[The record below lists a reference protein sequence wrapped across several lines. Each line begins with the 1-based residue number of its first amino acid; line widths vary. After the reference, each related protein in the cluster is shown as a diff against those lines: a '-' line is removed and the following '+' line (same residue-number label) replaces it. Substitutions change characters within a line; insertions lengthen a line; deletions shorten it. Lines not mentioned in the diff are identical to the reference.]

1 MNSDGTIFILNLR
14 RFLSYFLSLIITA
27 IFLAI
32 ALYSVDFAMLI
43 SALVSADYR
52 LVFAAAI
59 ITAIGYLLRTAR
71 WQRLL
76 APTKKISLA
85 RLFPVLVVGF
95 AMNNLLPGRP
105 GEFARPYWLGRR
117 ESLSRTLGFGT
128 IVVERVADGLTLIG
142 FLAIALTAYQSLG
155 LDLPDLAEKIALVAA
170 ALFGFALFALI
181 FLLMREQLALA
192 ILQRLTRFFPQRITS
207 RIERMLASFVVGL
220 HSLRSLSDVLM
231 IALLSVAVWS
241 AEGVSYFLVLS
252 AFSVLPTFSLRVVGS
267 LVTMALINL
276 GIMIP
281 AAPGGLG
288 PYEAAGVFA
297 LGTLQVDETAAA
309 SIALASH
316 SMQYLLITGLGIILA
331 WREGLLLIQTR
342 EDDVEIGVSEGADE

>member
-1 MNSDGTIFILNLR
+1 MNLR
-14 RFLSYFLSLIITA
+14 RLLSLFLSLAITA
-27 IFLAI
+27 LFLAI
-32 ALYSVDFAMLI
+32 ALYSVDFAKLI
-43 SALVSADYR
+43 IAIISADYR
-52 LVFAAAI
+52 LILSAAM
-59 ITAIGYLLRTAR
+59 ITAMGYLLRTAR

-76 APTKKISLA
+76 SPTKKIPLA

-105 GEFARPYWLGRR
+105 GELARPYWLGRR
-117 ESLSRTLGFGT
+117 EGLSRTLGFGT
-128 IVVERVADGLTLIG
+128 IVVERVADGLTLIA

-170 ALFGFALFALI
+170 MLFGLALFALI
-181 FLLMREQLALA
+181 FLLIREPLALA
-192 ILQRLTRFFPQRITS
+192 ILRRLTSFLPRQIS
-207 RIERMLASFVVGL
+207 GRIERMLGSFVVGL
-220 HSLRSLSDVLM
+220 HSLRSLADVLM

-252 AFSVLPTFSLRVVGS
+252 AFSILPTFSLRAVGS

-297 LGTLQVDETAAA
+297 LSTLQVNETAAA

-342 EDDVEIGVSEGADE
+342 EDDVEDGVSDGAEG